1 MAFNVVIAALRN
13 ASQPTKN
20 VTDMKIVVMA
30 ATKKIVVGISGVWLE
45 NICMS
50 FNYISI
56 RALEYVIFTTYS
68 IQDNVMEYL

>member
-20 VTDMKIVVMA
+20 VMDMKIVVMA
-30 ATKKIVVGISGVWLE
+30 ATKKIVVGISGVSLE

-50 FNYISI
+50 FNY
-56 RALEYVIFTTYS
+56 LLLG
-68 IQDNVMEYL
+68 DKKH